1 MKYFFLTALL
11 FATTILF
18 SQTSRIAK
26 FSWLVGSWQ
35 MDGQNVYEKWLPVN
49 DTSMGAV
56 SYHLDDDGE
65 QIIDEMIRI
74 LYKNGKYYYIP
85 ALNYP
90 EQTKPVE
97 FEIVTLGEKQFVA
110 ENLKHDFPQR
120 IGYAWV
126 DATHVYAYIEG
137 TQKGEKKRFDFPFV
151 LKK

>member
-1 MKYFFLTALL
+1 MKYFFSIAL
-11 FATTILF
+11 FFCTSILLA
-18 SQTSRIAK
+18 QTNRMTK
-26 FSWLVGSWQ
+26 FSWLVGGWQ

-74 LYKNGKYYYIP
+74 VYKQGKYYYIP
-85 ALNYP
+85 ALTYP
-90 EQTKPVE
+90 DKAKPAE
-97 FEIVTLGEKQFVA
+97 FEIVTLGEKKFVA

-126 DATHVYAYIEG
+126 DATHLYAYIEG
-137 TQKGEKKRFDFPFV
+137 LEKGEKKRFDFPFV